1 MIVGLAAISGAEI
14 TTSIVLFL
22 LGALFAGIGQGLA
35 LTGVLAAINFASPAD
50 QRGEIIYV
58 FSHLGLALPVLG
70 VGAASAKIG
79 LVGATI
85 AFSALISGIA
95 LSALIVIGR
104 VDREQHPDRSAHRA
118 MAGLRRLG

>member
-1 MIVGLAAISGAEI
+1 
-14 TTSIVLFL
+14 
-22 LGALFAGIGQGLA
+22 
-35 LTGVLAAINFASPAD
+35 
-50 QRGEIIYV
+50 V
-58 FSHLGLALPVLG
+58 FNYLGLALPVLG

-95 LSALIVIGR
+95 LFALIAIGR
-104 VDREQHPDRSAHRA
+104 VDRYRQPDRSVHRA